1 MARDK
6 HGPLTGEELEIIQ
19 ELWGLPYAVEV
30 ELPDGDTP
38 ENVRPGYC
46 RAFMAHFQDAGL
58 SFSLPPFLL
67 ELLAELEMAFTQ
79 ITPNFFRYLM
89 ATYIQAREEGLEFG
103 LAELKQLYTLKRNN
117 GFPGTML
124 LAPRE
129 GRSIISCIPNKDIR
143 WKDNS
148 FVFKISPATIGDFG
162 FSRIP
167 GKWKEKVELFGYA
180 NMTPELRGLIAALC
194 RGGCH
199 WSSFTPE
206 RIRNAY
212 ALPQSLNRAA
222 PIALAEPV
230 HPQQDRKGKGVKR
243 TEVSAG
249 PSDASSDVEPLKRLG
264 EPRKDGYSGRDL
276 QATPVSVVALIHG
289 TNRRLMSRLIWMLA

>member
-167 GKWKEKVELFGYA
+167 GKWKEKVGKRFLRFSFRYIHSSFLGSVTLCCFSELFGYA

-230 HPQQDRKGKGVKR
+230 HPQQDRKGKGKSFYLSTIMV
-243 TEVSAG
+243 
-249 PSDASSDVEPLKRLG
+249 LW
-264 EPRKDGYSGRDL
+264 
-276 QATPVSVVALIHG
+276 I
-289 TNRRLMSRLIWMLA
+289 